1 MNVFLLRIFTP
12 SGLIFN
18 DNVYQ
23 VSVRTIDGDVSILA
37 NHVPYLTS
45 ISSGKCKVFKNYN
58 DSPIIYNCGCGFLI
72 VMKNSVDID
81 LESCKLN

>member
-18 DNVYQ
+18 DDVYQ
-23 VSVRTIDGDVSILA
+23 VSVRSIDGDVSILA

-45 ISSGKCKVFKNYN
+45 ISSGKCKILKNYS
-58 DSPIIYNCGCGFLI
+58 DTPIIYNCTNGFLI
-72 VMKNSVDID
+72 ATKNSVDIN
-81 LESCKLN
+81 LENCRL